1 MFSASILILSLAAAP
16 LALAQEYASTTTF
29 EFSGSTLPTGLSA
42 SNYKVGKI
50 PNQHEYISDNV
61 KVSGGFLN
69 LKVNGGQSTD
79 TAICSGE
86 VVTDFTISSA
96 SVETY
101 GILTEVPGVVNGIFL
116 YSSDNQET
124 DIEWL
129 SSPESQ
135 SNIDR
140 GLSQALWY
148 TNQAVVPKTPS
159 THETSHAPAGAFSG
173 VHNYRIDWNS
183 SSSTF
188 YVDGEFQFQ
197 LTENVP
203 TATDGHWLWNNWS
216 NGDKE
221 WSAGPPATDA
231 VFKIQKIVMEYNP
244 GT

>member
-1 MFSASILILSLAAAP
+1 MSCITMFSASILILSLAAAP

-101 GILTEVPGVVNGIFL
+101 GILTEVPGVVNGEPRFIH
-116 YSSDNQET
+116 
-124 DIEWL
+124 L
-129 SSPESQ
+129 SIP
-135 SNIDR
+135 SNASR
-140 GLSQALWY
+140 
-148 TNQAVVPKTPS
+148 
-159 THETSHAPAGAFSG
+159 
-173 VHNYRIDWNS
+173 
-183 SSSTF
+183 
-188 YVDGEFQFQ
+188 
-197 LTENVP
+197 
-203 TATDGHWLWNNWS
+203 
-216 NGDKE
+216 
-221 WSAGPPATDA
+221 
-231 VFKIQKIVMEYNP
+231 
-244 GT
+244 

>member
-1 MFSASILILSLAAAP
+1 MLIAMFSASIFIPLLAAAP

-29 EFSGSTLPTGLSA
+29 EFSGTTLPTGLSA
-42 SNYKVGKI
+42 SNYKVGKV
-50 PNQHEYISDNV
+50 PNQHEYISNNV
-61 KVSGGFLN
+61 EVSGGFLN

-86 VVTDFTISSA
+86 VVTDFTFSSA
-96 SVETY
+96 RVETNFPLR
-101 GILTEVPGVVNGIFL
+101 IRQPRNRHRIPLLPL
-116 YSSDNQET
+116 
-124 DIEWL
+124 
-129 SSPESQ
+129 SQ
-135 SNIDR
+135 SNIDA
-140 GLSQALWY
+140 GYANGGALWY
-148 TNQAVVPKTPS
+148 TNQAVVAGEPS
-159 THETSHAPAGAFSG
+159 THKTSSPPSDAFST

-183 SSSTF
+183 SASTF
-188 YVDGEFQFQ
+188 YVDGEFKYQ

>member
-1 MFSASILILSLAAAP
+1 MFSPSILILSLTAAP

-50 PNQHEYISDNV
+50 PNQHEYMSNNV
-61 KVSGGFLN
+61 EVSGGFLN

-79 TAICSGE
+79 TAVCSGE

-101 GILTEVPGVVNGIFL
+101 AILTEVPGVVNGKLISIRLSLRISSLTHPPGIFL

-148 TNQAVVPKTPS
+148 TNQAVVPGTPS
-159 THETSHAPAGAFSG
+159 THETSDAPAGAFSG

-183 SSSTF
+183 SASTF
-188 YVDGEFQFQ
+188 YVDGELKYQ

-203 TATDGHWLWNNWS
+203 TARDGHWLWNNWS
-216 NGDKE
+216 
-221 WSAGPPATDA
+221 
-231 VFKIQKIVMEYNP
+231 
-244 GT
+244 

>member
-101 GILTEVPGVVNGIFL
+101 AILTGVPGVVNGKL
-116 YSSDNQET
+116 Y
-124 DIEWL
+124 
-129 SSPESQ
+129 
-135 SNIDR
+135 
-140 GLSQALWY
+140 
-148 TNQAVVPKTPS
+148 K
-159 THETSHAPAGAFSG
+159 FSC
-173 VHNYRIDWNS
+173 VLPR
-183 SSSTF
+183 
-188 YVDGEFQFQ
+188 
-197 LTENVP
+197 
-203 TATDGHWLWNNWS
+203 
-216 NGDKE
+216 
-221 WSAGPPATDA
+221 
-231 VFKIQKIVMEYNP
+231 
-244 GT
+244 